1 LTPVVRRLRLVAMN
15 RRPVW
20 LLDIDGVVNAISV
33 DPDPA
38 VWPADCWVRA
48 AATCTGVEWPLL
60 AAGPVLDFVRAVHR
74 TGLAEIR
81 WHTTWQHEA
90 VGVSRA
96 LDLPEFPVQVAPEF
110 RTVQAVGGAT
120 PVGAAWWK
128 LPAAERVVAEEGRA
142 LLWTDDDCEF
152 QLDGW
157 TGEEHALRRTP
168 SVLIVAPRTH
178 VGLAPQDLRAMDA
191 FLRAPQARPTRAA
204 PAVGAPAVVAPA

>member
-1 LTPVVRRLRLVAMN
+1 MN
-15 RRPVW
+15 RPPVW

-33 DPDPA
+33 DPHPA
-38 VWPADCWVRA
+38 VWPAGCWVRA
-48 AATCTGVEWPLL
+48 EATCTGVEWPLL

-74 TGLAEIR
+74 EGRAEIR

-90 VGVSRA
+90 AGVSRA
-96 LDLPEFPVQVAPEF
+96 LDLPEFPVQAAPEF
-110 RTVQAVGGAT
+110 RSSFQAVGGAA
-120 PVGAAWWK
+120 PVGATWWK

-142 LLWTDDDCEF
+142 LLWTDDDAEF

-178 VGLAPQDLRAMDA
+178 VGLAPQDLLAMDA
-191 FLRAPQARPTRAA
+191 FLRTPRAQPARATPAA
-204 PAVGAPAVVAPA
+204 VAPA